1 MKEDKPNWWEYLR
14 FITPLLLTIALFM
27 ISQINQEIK
36 DLNTKM
42 FVHLTNEE
50 IHTPR
55 GMVVSQEAFTLYQTM
70 RDSQMADIKTNMVDI
85 KELLKEHTK
94 DTKNGK

>member
-27 ISQINQEIK
+27 IGQINSEIK
-36 DLNTKM
+36 DLNAKM

-55 GMVVSQEAFTLYQTM
+55 GLVVSQEAFTLYQTM
-70 RDSQMADIKTNMVDI
+70 RDSQMSDIKSNIIDIKT
-85 KELLKEHTK
+85 LLKEHARNP
-94 DTKNGK
+94 NGK